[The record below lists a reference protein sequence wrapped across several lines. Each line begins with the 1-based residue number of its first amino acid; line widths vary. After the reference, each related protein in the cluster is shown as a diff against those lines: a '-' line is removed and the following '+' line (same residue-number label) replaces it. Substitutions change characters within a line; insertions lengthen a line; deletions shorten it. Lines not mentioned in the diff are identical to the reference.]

1 MAGQAKKNKPK
12 TKPSIDPVSREKQLI
27 NLAVNLAEQQLRDG
41 TAPASVINHYLK
53 LASSREAI
61 EREILEKQAELISA
75 KANAIASD
83 KKSEELFNQAI
94 DALSTYKSDDQ

>member
-12 TKPSIDPVSREKQLI
+12 TKLSIDPVSREKQLI

>member
-1 MAGQAKKNKPK
+1 MAGQTKKSKPK
-12 TKPSIDPVSREKQLI
+12 TKPSIDPVAREKQLI

-75 KANAIASD
+75 KASAIASD

-94 DALSTYKSDDQ
+94 DALSTYKTDEK